1 MAKYYGRFA
10 GRRRVFDLQEYKGRE
25 YLVGA
30 MYHGKKKILR
40 FEATRREVE
49 TASETGIYEVK
60 GAEKFLRKKTDSQG
74 QATQTDTPES
84 GIRADPRN
92 R

>member
-10 GRRRVFDLQEYKGRE
+10 GRRRVFELQTYKGRE

-30 MYHGKKKILR
+30 IYHGKKKILR

-49 TASETGIYEVK
+49 TASETGIY
-60 GAEKFLRKKTDSQG
+60 GANSAATILRKETDS
-74 QATQTDTPES
+74 
-84 GIRADPRN
+84 
-92 R
+92 